1 MIKAFQF
8 TGQFTHHA
16 QVIRQHVSY
25 HIKDLHYL
33 KKKCVI
39 SHSPSKGYL
48 HLEGLF
54 FSRISQIK
62 LLYLLSY
69 LSPQSFLPIFPTH
82 FIRDMIIAN
91 RTSCPTFHSVIIVI
105 SYQIVFP
112 LISRGQQIEL
122 NSLQSKLL

>member
-16 QVIRQHVSY
+16 QVMC
-25 HIKDLHYL
+25 HITLTVQRIFAL
-33 KKKCVI
+33 
-39 SHSPSKGYL
+39 GRTL
-48 HLEGLF
+48 

-62 LLYLLSY
+62 LLYLLSF

-82 FIRDMIIAN
+82 IIRDMIIGN
-91 RTSCPTFHSVIIVI
+91 RISCRMFHSVIIVV

-122 NSLQSKLL
+122 NSL